1 MNTPTHSEDPYHD
14 VPTAVVFDL
23 FAEAA
28 NRLIGRL
35 AHLSDHAGTKAER
48 DKWWAMAMQLRNT
61 RHAVP
66 AHDREQLIS
75 CISRWTRELEELE
88 SKKRG

>member
-1 MNTPTHSEDPYHD
+1 MNTPKHSADPYHD

-28 NRLIGRL
+28 NRLTGRL
-35 AHLSDHAGTKAER
+35 TYLSDHAGTKTDR
-48 DKWWAMAMQLRNT
+48 DKWWAMVMRLRNT
-61 RHAVP
+61 RHTVP
-66 AHDREQLIS
+66 ADDRIQLIS
-75 CISRWTRELEELE
+75 YISQWTRELEELE